1 MKEVFTSNL
10 SEIKTV
16 FNSNSDNEQ
25 FYKRLKVANC
35 HKINNVELAR
45 PIIRKSNFTIIW
57 KSETNLDLKR
67 FIDLSEDKQIELS
80 FKLKEF
86 FDAFKEKILNLKNT
100 SPSFAD
106 QIIQIPNKKSLLVNE
121 ENDYIV
127 IVNWGYLEDSFDRKE
142 GVIYRMFSN
151 KPKSSILIKAINRKS
166 NPVANLTLKL
176 NSKKEREYA
185 QTDHQGYARFGM
197 LDEGDSFSV
206 LEKQKNE
213 EVLLNDFICDGRNEY
228 IVQIDRRVKIQLLFK
243 NSEGKPFPI
252 ENYSIQTK
260 EFGNKNF
267 NSNNLGKFDF
277 SLDVDS
283 EDFSVY
289 NEKGKKIFQEGIP
302 DDDSVYEI
310 EIEEEVFEQSIPTPI
325 PTPLSESETTFKF
338 INSFNRPIK
347 NLNVNFKDENQ
358 NNFNGTTDSQ
368 GEITFSNVVGS
379 NLSYSFNRYRKE
391 WNQNINTNSGNYHI
405 IKVRSIF
412 PWLWWILLF
421 ILVLLLICCL
431 FFDCFCKSQELPKNN
446 NQENTIENLTEA
458 EKEKLAEEEIIL
470 CNTHNESGGEGVTT
484 NKHYLGNK
492 PGTVRIQYDMQNIPD
507 KLEVF
512 YEGKRV
518 TSTHETPYNI
528 DGFVG
533 ENLQSGCCGILEFNY
548 KPNKDDYCT
557 IQVTGPDK
565 TVWDYQINCP
575 Q

>member
-10 SEIKTV
+10 SDIKTV

-25 FYKRLKVANC
+25 YYKRLKAAKC
-35 HKINNVELAR
+35 HKINSVELAR
-45 PIIRKSNFTIIW
+45 PIIRNSNFTIIW
-57 KSETNLDLKR
+57 KSETSLDLKR

-86 FDAFKEKILNLKNT
+86 FDAFKEKILNLRNT

-142 GVIYRMFSN
+142 GVISRMFSN
-151 KPKSSILIKAINRKS
+151 KPKSSILIKAVNQKS
-166 NPVANLTLKL
+166 NPVANITLKL

-206 LEKQKNE
+206 LEKQNNE
-213 EVLLNDFICDGRNEY
+213 EVILNDFVCDGRNEY
-228 IVQIDRRVKIQLLFK
+228 IVQVNRRIKIQLLFK
-243 NSEGKPFPI
+243 NSEGQPFPV

-260 EFGNKNF
+260 EIGSKSF
-267 NSNNLGKFDF
+267 STNNAGELDF

-283 EDFSVY
+283 VNFSIY
-289 NEKGKKIFQEGIP
+289 NEKGEKIFEEEIP

-310 EIEEEVFEQSIPTPI
+310 EIEEIFEQPIPTPI
-325 PTPLSESETTFKF
+325 PTPISESKTTFKF

-347 NLNVNFKDENQ
+347 NFYVNFKDENQ

-368 GEITFSNVVGS
+368 GEITFSNVTGS
-379 NLSYSFNRYRKE
+379 NLSYSFSRYRKE
-391 WNQNINTNSGNYHI
+391 WNQNINTSSGDYHI

-412 PWLWWILLF
+412 PWLWWILLL
-421 ILVLLLICCL
+421 ILALLLICCL
-431 FFDCFCKSQELPKNN
+431 FFNCFCKSHEPPKNN
-446 NQENTIENLTEA
+446 NPENTIENLTEA

-470 CNTHNESGGEGVTT
+470 CNTHNESGGEGITT

-492 PGTVRIQYDMQNIPD
+492 PGIVRIQYDMQYIPD
-507 KLEVF
+507 KLEIF

-518 TSTHETPYNI
+518 TSTHEIPYNI

-533 ENLQSGCCGILEFNY
+533 GNFQSGCCGTLEFNY
-548 KPNKDDYCT
+548 KPNQDNYC
-557 IQVTGPDK
+557 IIKVTGSDR
-565 TVWDYQINCP
+565 TIWEYQINCP
-575 Q
+575 K

>member
-10 SEIKTV
+10 SDIKTV

-25 FYKRLKVANC
+25 YYKRLKAAKC
-35 HKINNVELAR
+35 HKINSVELAR
-45 PIIRKSNFTIIW
+45 PIIRNSNFTIIW
-57 KSETNLDLKR
+57 KSETSLDLKR

-86 FDAFKEKILNLKNT
+86 FDAFKEKILNLRNT

-142 GVIYRMFSN
+142 GVISRMFSN
-151 KPKSSILIKAINRKS
+151 KPKSSILIKAVNQKS
-166 NPVANLTLKL
+166 NPVANITLKL

-267 NSNNLGKFDF
+267 NSNDLGKFNF
-277 SLDVDS
+277 SLNVDS
-283 EDFSVY
+283 ENFSVY

-302 DDDSVYEI
+302 DDDSIYEI
-310 EIEEEVFEQSIPTPI
+310 EIEEEIVEQPIPTPI
-325 PTPLSESETTFKF
+325 STPVLESNLTFKF
-338 INSFNRPIK
+338 INSFNKPIK
-347 NLNVNFKDENQ
+347 NLTVNFKDEYQ
-358 NNFNGTTDSQ
+358 KSFNGTTNSQ
-368 GEITFSNVVGS
+368 GEITLSNVAGS
-379 NLSYSFNRYRKE
+379 NLSYSFNRYKKE
-391 WNQNINTNSGNYHI
+391 WNQNINISTGDYHI

-412 PWLWWILLF
+412 PWLWWIILL
-421 ILVLLLICCL
+421 ILTLLLICCL
-431 FFDCFCKSQELPKNN
+431 FFDCFCKSQKSSVSGGK
-446 NQENTIENLTEA
+446 NTIENLSNT
-458 EKEKLAEEEIIL
+458 EKEKLAEEKIML

-484 NKHYLGNK
+484 NKHYLGNS
-492 PGTVRIQYDMQNIPD
+492 PGIVRIQYDMQNIPD
-507 KLEVF
+507 KLEIF
-512 YEGKRV
+512 YEEKRV
-518 TSTHETPYNI
+518 ASTHDIPHNV

-533 ENLQSGCCGILEFNY
+533 ENYQSGCCGTLEFNY
-548 KPNKDDYCT
+548 KPNQDNYC
-557 IQVTGPDK
+557 IIKVTGSDR
-565 TVWDYQINCP
+565 TIWEYQINCP
-575 Q
+575 K